1 MSLIKCQECGASISD
16 SAKTCPHCGYP
27 LKQKREHKGLSIIV
41 LTALIFTIVMV
52 VFNWSTVDRFV
63 ARERYRLKEAKE
75 FREYKENNNPN
86 SSAYIDKDTGLVHL
100 SEEEF
105 YDDLEQWQRDK
116 AEGYSSSSYD
126 TDSQEQVSFDNNDVW
141 IGDKRINSIK
151 LYFNYNY
158 DRCIANTTYYITPS
172 IDTVSFSKTE
182 NAFDSDNTIMLGVEK
197 DKTLYNEVVSKYI
210 DVYNLVPFERT
221 KIKDEYGS
229 ITYPEL
235 ENAVMEIAYTDKN
248 SCWSVKMYCI
258 PKDTN
263 ELVAYLDS
271 LFEPYEQTYT
281 LTSLGLTRKD
291 IIEAHIGDAWFTLR
305 GGNIESAG
313 LGGIDKGYSDYIF
326 DTIDLENMSLRP
338 LTQYQSSNQNFW
350 IKVIDKTGNEV
361 VYVLESEPTHLTEIY
376 KYLDDILQSGVLEP
390 VQSFPHVPTEEE
402 LNAGSMFGK

>member
-1 MSLIKCQECGASISD
+1 MLKKLCTVVGA
-16 SAKTCPHCGYP
+16 
-27 LKQKREHKGLSIIV
+27 IV
-41 LTALIFTIVMV
+41 LMGLLSVMIVFTIHYFM
-52 VFNWSTVDRFV
+52 TDKDDATLDR
-63 ARERYRLKEAKE
+63 LL
-75 FREYKENNNPN
+75 NN
-86 SSAYIDKDTGLVHL
+86 SSVPRTIYAPDTDAVAAATAG
-100 SEEEF
+100 
-105 YDDLEQWQRDK
+105 
-116 AEGYSSSSYD
+116 GNSSSSYD

-151 LYFNYNY
+151 LYFNYYY
-158 DRCIANTTYYITPS
+158 DRCIADTTYYITPN

-235 ENAVMEIAYTDKN
+235 EDAVMEIAFTDKN
-248 SCWSVKMYCI
+248 SCWSMKMYCV
-258 PKDTN
+258 PTNTN

-271 LFEPYEQTYT
+271 LFEPYERPYEQTYT

-291 IIEAHIGDAWFTLR
+291 IIEVHIGEGGFTLHD
-305 GGNIESAG
+305 GNIESAG
-313 LGGIDKGYSDYIF
+313 LCGKDNGYSDYIF
-326 DTIDLENMSLRP
+326 DTIDLENMTLRLLNP
-338 LTQYQSSNQNFW
+338 YQNSKQKYW
-350 IKVIDKTGNEV
+350 IKVVDNGGNES
-361 VYVLESEPTHLTEIY
+361 VYVFESEPTHLTEIY
-376 KYLDDILQSGVLEP
+376 NYLDGILKSGVLET